1 MRDRAEP
8 SPQLPGGDAE
18 QPLAGG
24 RLTAGVVR
32 VGDTVRRP
40 ASPASG
46 FVARLLAHLAGVC
59 GAEWP
64 CQPARL
70 SLLVEYRGDRT
81 GLLLYLGG
89 LMTEAG
95 EQLARLNPD
104 HVPDLH
110 HRFLGW
116 ARARG

>member
-1 MRDRAEP
+1 MIPHLPMR
-8 SPQLPGGDAE
+8 
-18 QPLAGG
+18 PLW
-24 RLTAGVVR
+24 RCR
-32 VGDTVRRP
+32 
-40 ASPASG
+40 S
-46 FVARLLAHLAGVC
+46 C

-70 SLLVEYRGDRT
+70 SLLVEYRGNRT

-95 EQLARLNPD
+95 EHLAQLNPG

>member
-1 MRDRAEP
+1 MGRRVIPHVPMR
-8 SPQLPGGDAE
+8 
-18 QPLAGG
+18 PLW
-24 RLTAGVVR
+24 RCR
-32 VGDTVRRP
+32 
-40 ASPASG
+40 S
-46 FVARLLAHLAGVC
+46 C

-70 SLLVEYRGDRT
+70 SLLVEYRGNRT

-95 EQLARLNPD
+95 EQLAQLNPD